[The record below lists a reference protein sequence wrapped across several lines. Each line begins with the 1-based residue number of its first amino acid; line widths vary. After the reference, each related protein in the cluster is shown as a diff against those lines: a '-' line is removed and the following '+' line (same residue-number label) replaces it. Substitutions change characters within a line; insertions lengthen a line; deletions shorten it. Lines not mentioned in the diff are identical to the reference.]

1 MQWFQNMKN
10 CRRQLSKLS
19 QVQKIKL
26 NFIFY
31 VRLCMRITLA
41 YSWLFSLLLI
51 LINIFQINFLLSIF
65 SFNLTPRPKFLA
77 HLDGQGQKTQKRG
90 MAHVKK
96 KKEERE
102 EQHSIYKKERYRL

>member
-1 MQWFQNMKN
+1 MKN
-10 CRRQLSKLS
+10 CRRQLSKLN
-19 QVQKIKL
+19 QVQNIKL

-51 LINIFQINFLLSIF
+51 LINFFQINFLLSIF
-65 SFNLTPRPKFLA
+65 SFNLTPQPKFLA
-77 HLDGQGQKTQKRG
+77 HLDGKGQKTQKRG
-90 MAHVKK
+90 MAHIKR

-102 EQHSIYKKERYRL
+102 EQHRIYKKERYRL